1 MKFDMKTAMPR
12 ADVHSKLSN
21 MKTLIIEADGKL
33 YTGECDITN
42 LNGTVTLTVIAEK
55 KSKPRKKYSITR

>member
-33 YTGECDITN
+33 YTGECDIES
-42 LNGTVTLTVIAEK
+42 LDGTVTLTVVTDK
-55 KSKPRKKYSITR
+55 KPKPRKKYSIAR

>member
-1 MKFDMKTAMPR
+1 MKFDMKTAMPW

-21 MKTLIIEADGKL
+21 MKTLIIEADGKI
-33 YTGECDITN
+33 YTGECDIES
-42 LNGTVTLTVIAEK
+42 LDGTVTLTVIAEK